1 MRKGDY
7 RILYD
12 IVDQQLIVYV
22 IAIGHRKDIYER

>member
-12 IVDQQLIVYV
+12 IVDRQRIVYV
-22 IAIGHRKDIYER
+22 IAIGHRKEIYER